1 MNTILIEMS
10 ARHIHINAE
19 QLEILF
25 GKGHEL
31 TPKKMLSQPGQYL
44 CEEKVTVCGP
54 KGELKVSILGPCRKD
69 TQLELSFSD
78 ARALGVTVPVRESG
92 DIKGSAAITV
102 KGPAGEY
109 TVDEGAIAAMRHI
122 HLDPATAE
130 KYGVADKQIVNVKY
144 DNGNR
149 KLIFGD
155 GVVRVNA
162 NFAPAMHID
171 TDEANAAGIAGTAEG
186 EILA

>member
-1 MNTILIEMS
+1 MKKILIEMS
-10 ARHIHINAE
+10 ARHIHVNAE
-19 QLEILF
+19 QLEILY

-31 TPKKMLSQPGQYL
+31 TPKKMLSQPGQFL
-44 CEEKVTVCGP
+44 SEEKVTVCGP

-69 TQLELSFSD
+69 TQLELSFTD
-78 ARALGVTVPVRESG
+78 ARALGLTVPVRESG
-92 DIKGSAAITV
+92 DIKGSASVTV

-109 TVDEGAIAAMRHI
+109 TVDEGAIAAMRHV

-130 KYGVADKQIVNVKY
+130 EYGLKDKQIVSVKY
-144 DNGNR
+144 DSGNR

-155 GVVRVNA
+155 VVVRVSPNY
-162 NFAPAMHID
+162 APAMHID

-186 EILA
+186 EIIC